1 MVVACIISSSSSLL
15 LLLLKM
21 ENEGG
26 PHVSLNWVSSN
37 NPTVECMCKE
47 ETRMY
52 AYWLRTQQQQMF
64 VASFEA
70 LNKRDRSWC
79 LPPAPPLGEEE
90 ETQGGSRAARL
101 PCHAMPT
108 YRKEHGI
115 WVGGSPCHV
124 MSLIHRGR
132 RACSSCVSWAFVCG
146 DSVYCHHGDH
156 PAGHFHLVACLPAP
170 APISKGD
177 S

>member
-1 MVVACIISSSSSLL
+1 MVVACIISSSSSLLLL

-37 NPTVECMCKE
+37 NPTVECVCKE
-47 ETRMY
+47 ETRAVCMHTGS
-52 AYWLRTQQQQMF
+52 ALGNSRC
-64 VASFEA
+64 FEA

-101 PCHAMPT
+101 PCHALPT

-124 MSLIHRGR
+124 SDPSRPACVLIMRVVGVRVRRQCVLPSWRPPGR
-132 RACSSCVSWAFVCG
+132 PLPLG
-146 DSVYCHHGDH
+146 
-156 PAGHFHLVACLPAP
+156 CLPACP
-170 APISKGD
+170 CAN
-177 S
+177 